1 MSDIG
6 DILSELKQGA
16 DPVQTIKTVVL
27 TEGGVWYNPEV
38 ASGIVEI
45 QVAGLVGIGPSVET
59 AVDDW
64 IVQAQAAANSDPAAN
79 TELARSA

>member
-6 DILSELKQGA
+6 DILSVLKQGA

-27 TEGGVWYNPEV
+27 TEGGVWYDPEV

-64 IVQAQAAANSDPAAN
+64 IVQAQAAAN